1 MIKKYSFCYTYT
13 RTIYFFS
20 PLQRKWHLM
29 PKFCFQFSRIAFLS
43 NLFEQK
49 LFKPSENHKQWY
61 LTRSQNNYNFMLKLH
76 PPIIAPLFPQYFS
89 LFPACRFLASV
100 LLHYKLPPLWP
111 QYLLLQRLTKNETLD
126 SASMLSL
133 NKTRN
138 TKDEISTSPK
148 QNVLPQATTT
158 HLLTIKALQTT
169 IITRPSVSPPILFI
183 RRTKIL
189 ESKSKSTFSPPRR
202 KSWITELKPGLANH

>member
-1 MIKKYSFCYTYT
+1 
-13 RTIYFFS
+13 
-20 PLQRKWHLM
+20 M

-76 PPIIAPLFPQYFS
+76 PAIIAPLFPQYFS
-89 LFPACRFLASV
+89 LFPACRFLTSV
-100 LLHYKLPPLWP
+100 LLHYKLHPLWP
-111 QYLLLQRLTKNETLD
+111 QYLLLQRPPKNETLD
-126 SASMLSL
+126 SASMLCL

-148 QNVLPQATTT
+148 QNILPQATTT
-158 HLLTIKALQTT
+158 HLPTIKALQTT
-169 IITRPSVSPPILFI
+169 IITRPSVSPPFFL
-183 RRTKIL
+183 
-189 ESKSKSTFSPPRR
+189 
-202 KSWITELKPGLANH
+202 TEEPKY